1 MSESEGCTFGTAVLK
16 KLRNVKVQ
24 RKIKGLLLIVKNG
37 IIVLEQIE

>member
-1 MSESEGCTFGTAVLK
+1 MTFNKCISGTAVLK

>member
-1 MSESEGCTFGTAVLK
+1 MRGVPKGTVVLK

-24 RKIKGLLLIVKNG
+24 RKIKSLLLIVKNG